1 MKLLF
6 LVFHNLVAHSGIS
19 KKIYAQC
26 SALKENG
33 VMYRYA
39 LLKSPLT
46 APNTEPSIPSQ
57 SAVSAAA

>member
-33 VMYRYA
+33 VD
-39 LLKSPLT
+39 
-46 APNTEPSIPSQ
+46 
-57 SAVSAAA
+57 VSGEIL